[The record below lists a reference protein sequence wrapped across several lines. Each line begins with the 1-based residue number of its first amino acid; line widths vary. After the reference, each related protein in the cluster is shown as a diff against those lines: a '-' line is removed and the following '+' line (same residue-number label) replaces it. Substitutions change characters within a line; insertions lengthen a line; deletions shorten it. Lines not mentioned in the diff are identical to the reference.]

1 MRILVSGASSTVAR
15 LATSQLGQKYLGHLC
30 TPQNGNTLGS
40 LLRSGLPWACDN
52 SAYSNPD
59 DRKFWNLGID
69 AWEWESFAPP
79 EWVAVPDVVGDHAA
93 TVELFESWTST
104 WEFEIGCIPFPMA
117 FVLQNGVSVNSV
129 PWDRIAAVFV
139 GGDDSFKLK
148 QCHKIVDEAKN
159 RGKLVHVG
167 RVNSLCRL
175 RYAIGL
181 GADSV
186 DGSSFSMFPDTKIP
200 RALREIDRFT
210 RSPMLFAA

>member
-1 MRILVSGASSTVAR
+1 MRILVSGASATVAR
-15 LATSQLGQKYLGHLC
+15 LATSKLGQKYLGHLC
-30 TPQNGNTLGS
+30 TPQNGNSLES

-69 AWEWESFAPP
+69 VWGWDAFSPP

-93 TVELFESWTST
+93 TVESFESWVAM
-104 WEFEIGCIPFPMA
+104 WEYEIGRVPFPMA
-117 FVLQNGVSVNSV
+117 FVLQNGVTIESV
-129 PWDRIAAVFV
+129 PWDLIDAVFV
-139 GGDDSFKLK
+139 GGDDGFKLK
-148 QCHKIVDEAKN
+148 QCHKVVGEAKA
-159 RGKLVHVG
+159 RGKLVHIG
-167 RVNSLCRL
+167 RVNSLSRL

-200 RALREIDRFT
+200 RALREIDRL
-210 RSPMLFAA
+210 SKAPMLFAA